1 MIRTV
6 ALFLCMLS
14 VFMLCSWV
22 DPNTVDV
29 YTGQILY
36 TDVNGYNV
44 TQLSGDVQYWLNSYS
59 GLAYDNG
66 GAVLNTEVNVKSGT
80 ALIGG
85 REYNVRFSS
94 QGGFQIEQTYYTTN
108 NITRTAYINYALYPD
123 ELPTGFQLPEL
134 GIIFIVFLVFV
145 LIVINMTMRGLI
157 L

>member
-1 MIRTV
+1 MTRTV
-6 ALFLCMLS
+6 AIILCMLS

-22 DPNTVDV
+22 DPDTVDV
-29 YTGQILY
+29 YSGQIIY
-36 TDVNGYNV
+36 NDSNGYNV
-44 TQLSGDVQYWLNSYS
+44 TLLSGDVQYWLNSYS

-66 GAVLNTEVNVKSGT
+66 GSVLNTEVNVKSGT

-85 REYNVRFSS
+85 NEYNVRFAS

-108 NITRTAYINYALYPD
+108 NIARTAYINYALYPD
-123 ELPTGFQLPEL
+123 VLPTGFQLPEL
-134 GIIFIVFLVFV
+134 GIIFIVFLIFV